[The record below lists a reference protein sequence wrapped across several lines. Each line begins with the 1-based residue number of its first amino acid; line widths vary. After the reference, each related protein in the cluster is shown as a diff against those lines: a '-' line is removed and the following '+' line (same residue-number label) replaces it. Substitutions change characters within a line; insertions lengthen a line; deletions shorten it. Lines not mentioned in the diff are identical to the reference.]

1 MKNLRQSQ
9 KIFISDIILLVVAA
23 IWGGGFVAGKMALSE
38 LSPLA
43 ILMYRFCGSAII
55 LGILFF
61 PHIRNSGIKEKKYGL
76 LIGLLQFIGLLVQLF
91 GLQYTTPAK
100 QSFLASSY
108 VIFTPF
114 IAWGIIKTKPMRND
128 IIAAMIA
135 LAGIALISLN
145 TALNIQLGDPIT
157 LVFAAIFSLQIVLIG
172 KYVKDID
179 VIALTF
185 YQFASAGVLSLL
197 FVGISGV
204 SIVCSNNQALG
215 GTLYLVL
222 INTALAICLQNVA
235 QRYTK
240 ESHAALLLS
249 FESVFGFLFSVMI
262 YHERITLQTVLGCG
276 LIFAAILLSQGGFQ
290 KSKKFALLVEKNY
303 NPDNGTF

>member
-9 KIFISDIILLVVAA
+9 KIFISDMILLVVAA

-43 ILMYRFCGSAII
+43 ILMYRFCGSAVI

-61 PHIRNSGIKEKKYGL
+61 PRIQKSGIKEKKYGL
-76 LIGLLQFIGLLVQLF
+76 LIGLLQFIGLLLQLF
-91 GLQYTTPAK
+91 ALQYTTPAK
-100 QSFLASSY
+100 QSFLAASY

-114 IAWGIIKTKPMRND
+114 IAWGIIKIKPLRKD
-128 IIAAMIA
+128 TIAAMIA
-135 LAGIALISLN
+135 LTGIALISLN
-145 TALNIQLGDPIT
+145 AALNIQLGDPIT
-157 LVFAAIFSLQIVLIG
+157 LVFAATFSLQIVLIG
-172 KYVKDID
+172 KYAKDMD

-204 SIVCSNNQALG
+204 SIVCSSTQALG

-222 INTALAICLQNVA
+222 INTALAICLQNAA

-240 ESHAALLLS
+240 ESHTALLLS

-262 YHERITLQTVLGCG
+262 YHERISLQTVLGCS
-276 LIFAAILLSQGGFQ
+276 LIFAAILLSKGRFQ
-290 KSKKFALLVEKNY
+290 KAEEIVLPL
-303 NPDNGTF
+303 DR

>member
-9 KIFISDIILLVVAA
+9 KILLSDMVLLVVAA

-61 PHIRNSGIKEKKYGL
+61 PRIKKSDMKEKKYGL
-76 LIGLLQFIGLLVQLF
+76 LIGLLQFVGLFIQLF

-100 QSFLASSY
+100 QSFLVASY

-114 IAWGIIKTKPMRND
+114 IAWGIIKTKPVRKD
-128 IIAAMIA
+128 TIAAMIA
-135 LAGIALISLN
+135 LVGIALISLN

-157 LVFAAIFSLQIVLIG
+157 LIFAAIFSLQIVLIG
-172 KYVKDID
+172 KYAKDVDI
-179 VIALTF
+179 IALTF
-185 YQFASAGVLSLL
+185 YQFTSAGVLSLL
-197 FVGISGV
+197 AVGITGV
-204 SIVCSNNQALG
+204 SILCSNQALG
-215 GTLYLVL
+215 GMLYLVF
-222 INTALAICLQNVA
+222 INTTLAACLQNTA

-262 YHERITLQTVLGCG
+262 YHERITLQTMSGCG
-276 LIFAAILLSQGGFQ
+276 LIFAAILLSKSSFQ
-290 KSKKFALLVEKNY
+290 KTKKNALLA
-303 NPDNGTF
+303 DR